1 MLKRISER
9 KDPYFSVFLRQVREE
24 SDVLAEDL
32 VEGLMDI
39 SQLSRIESAERPVCK
54 TMRNRLL
61 ERLGVAPETYENLLR
76 NEDYEEWE
84 CQHRILCAVER
95 KDFPE
100 AV

>member
-39 SQLSRIESAERPVCK
+39 SQLS
-54 TMRNRLL
+54 
-61 ERLGVAPETYENLLR
+61 
-76 NEDYEEWE
+76 
-84 CQHRILCAVER
+84 Q
-95 KDFPE
+95 
-100 AV
+100 